1 MWVAITEE
9 DVLTVLTGP
18 ELTGYRN
25 AARAQGQ
32 VDPVQ
37 PTIDQVT
44 DLVRGYVGGCK
55 ANTLGIGNTIPEKL
69 MQAACDLIAVRI
81 PSRVKKDPTESR
93 RRAGEQAV
101 RLLEQ
106 VARCEFVI
114 EEPTTPTD
122 EVSSGQTPSICA
134 RRKTYTP
141 RNEDGI

>member
-25 AARAQGQ
+25 AAKAQGQ

-69 MQAACDLIAVRI
+69 MQPACDLIAVRI
-81 PSRVKKDPTESR
+81 PSRVKKDPTDTR
-93 RRAGEQAV
+93 RRAAERAE
-101 RLLEQ
+101 RLLER
-106 VARCEFVI
+106 VADCGF
-114 EEPTTPTD
+114 
-122 EVSSGQTPSICA
+122 
-134 RRKTYTP
+134 
-141 RNEDGI
+141 